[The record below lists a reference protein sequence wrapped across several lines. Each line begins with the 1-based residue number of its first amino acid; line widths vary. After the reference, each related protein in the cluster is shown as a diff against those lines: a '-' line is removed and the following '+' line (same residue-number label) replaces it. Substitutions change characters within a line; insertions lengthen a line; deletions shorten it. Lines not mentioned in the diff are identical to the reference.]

1 MEDAEAPDVLN
12 WELEAEASDVISWV
26 FEAEAPEDALSWVL
40 EAEAPDTLSWVS
52 KAEAPDAL
60 SCVLEAEAPNA
71 LSWVLEAEAPNALG
85 VAVAPV
91 GLSRLEKLSSKS
103 MNGKT
108 SPVGQGGTKL
118 WLGLLGGPPLGFIAA
133 TLVIISRQL
142 GHLLSLIAF
151 THFQRHGQQKQWP
164 HEVLTG
170 STKLTKL
177 RLRHTVQWSS

>member
-108 SPVGQGGTKL
+108 SKNSLKYQ
-118 WLGLLGGPPLGFIAA
+118 LLNF
-133 TLVIISRQL
+133 
-142 GHLLSLIAF
+142 LLFSY
-151 THFQRHGQQKQWP
+151 HRSGK
-164 HEVLTG
+164 EVLSYG
-170 STKLTKL
+170 WDFLVD
-177 RLRHTVQWSS
+177 HH